1 MDACGRVR
9 YTAKKQGFEQ
19 AGPMQYSAHVP
30 FVAPA
35 RVRPEL
41 WRLIVGLVL
50 TAIIYALGVA
60 AIFGLV
66 VAWSGID
73 GARSWMQELSGSAGP
88 TGTLLLL
95 ATFVGMALGPM
106 LAVTLLHGRS
116 VRSLFGAPA
125 ALLRHFFVTLAICIV
140 VFAVTALV
148 PTPTFTPLPNT
159 EISLWMSFLPLA
171 LVGVLIQTGAEE
183 VLFRGYMQ
191 QQLAARF
198 SSPILWMVLPSV
210 IFAAL
215 HYQPEVMGEN
225 TWLMMGAVFVF
236 AVLAADLTAVTG
248 TIGAAWAMHFVNN
261 ALAILVVATDG
272 PLSGLA
278 LYIAPISP
286 ASEGIR
292 PLFYLDIATTVALW
306 AVIRLIL
313 RRQAV

>member
-1 MDACGRVR
+1 
-9 YTAKKQGFEQ
+9 
-19 AGPMQYSAHVP
+19 MQYSAHAP

-35 RVRPEL
+35 RLRPQL
-41 WRLIVGLVL
+41 WRLVVGLLL
-50 TAIIYALGVA
+50 TFALYALVTA

-66 VAWSGID
+66 MIWSGIE
-73 GARSWMQELSGSAGP
+73 GAQSWMKELSSSAGP

-106 LAVTLLHGRS
+106 LAVRLLHRRT
-116 VRSLFGAPA
+116 VQSLFGPMSI
-125 ALLRHFFVTLAICIV
+125 LLRHFLMTLVICAV
-140 VFAVTALV
+140 VFAITALI
-148 PTPTFTPLPNT
+148 PTPNVTPLPNT
-159 EISLWMSFLPLA
+159 ELTLWLSFLPLA

-198 SSPILWMVLPSV
+198 SSPIMWMILPSA

-215 HYQPEVMGEN
+215 HYQPEIMGDN
-225 TWLMMGAVFVF
+225 TWLMMAAVFVF

-248 TIGAAWAMHFVNN
+248 NIGAAWGMHFVNN
-261 ALAILVVATDG
+261 TLAILVVATDG

-278 LYIAPISP
+278 LYMAPISP
-286 ASEGIR
+286 DTVDIR

-306 AVIRLIL
+306 AVIRLVL
-313 RRQAV
+313 RRAR